1 MKVFNFLLI
10 LLFTTLN
17 LYSQQTPLY
26 WMDDSQY
33 PAKLRPVT
41 FSNPLPIKI
50 TNQLDTNKLSFLDK
64 NNNFTGT
71 NSFSQVFSPVSIIA
85 DSTIDCSL
93 SCNFEKTLVA
103 NTNFTFK
110 NFISGQTLNIVLTN
124 TESNYTVSWKNPTGL
139 TIKWSGGIVP
149 VQTTGAKS
157 DVYTFIRVGSIIYG
171 TVIQNF

>member
-1 MKVFNFLLI
+1 MKLINFFLI
-10 LLFTTLN
+10 FLITALN
-17 LYSQQTPLY
+17 LYSQQVPLY

-50 TNQLDTNKLSFLDK
+50 ISQLDTNKLSFLDK

>member
-1 MKVFNFLLI
+1 MKRMKRIIILVLTLI
-10 LLFTTLN
+10 TITV
-17 LYSQQTPLY
+17 QAQTSY
-26 WMDDSQY
+26 WMDDSAT
-33 PAKLRPVT
+33 PAKIRPI
-41 FSNPLPIKI
+41 SNMFPLPVVVVS
-50 TNQLDTNKLSFLDK
+50 QLDTNKLSFLDK

-171 TVIQNF
+171 SVIQNF